1 MKKIYCKPVTEVI
14 NIETTG
20 ILCGSGDRSLP
31 AGWGNG
37 FAQIPGF
44 DQSEDNLLA

>member
-1 MKKIYCKPVTEVI
+1 MKKIYSKPVTEVI

-31 AGWGNG
+31 PDWGNG
-37 FAQIPGF
+37 FSQIPGIG
-44 DQSEDNLLA
+44 QSEDNLLA

>member
-1 MKKIYCKPVTEVI
+1 MKKIYSKPSTEVI
-14 NIETTG
+14 RIQTPQVLTA
-20 ILCGSGDRSLP
+20 SGGDPSP

-44 DQSEDNLLA
+44 DQSEDNLLV